1 MLVNKKKGTFLFKE
15 SVDVSC
21 FEFLFD
27 SAVSLS
33 FSYIK
38 SIRKW
43 GKSIQYSSNLCPA
56 IAALI
61 TKLLF
66 KENINDLQWKWPTT
80 KYFEAGSQEQ
90 QAYQQ

>member
-21 FEFLFD
+21 FDFLFD

-38 SIRKW
+38 SIRKC
-43 GKSIQYSSNLCPA
+43 GKSIQYSSNVVSGYCCTYYK
-56 IAALI
+56 IVI
-61 TKLLF
+61 
-66 KENINDLQWKWPTT
+66 QG
-80 KYFEAGSQEQ
+80 KY
-90 QAYQQ
+90 